1 MLWFSLCGLEENWYL
16 CEANPFKNIFL
27 ASVYPKKPKSHKRN
41 FLHGAVMGSGTICLK
56 PARLSA
62 KLQLQLTRQGKSA
75 SWEDMAPLWAVGF
88 FLFPSAKSLTYF
100 QYLVWRKK
108 KKQKKTHPHFKK
120 LSVLKTILLMFEALS
135 WLLQPDA
142 KCLRGS
148 QGPLRVVPL
157 FLSA

>member
-1 MLWFSLCGLEENWYL
+1 
-16 CEANPFKNIFL
+16 
-27 ASVYPKKPKSHKRN
+27 
-41 FLHGAVMGSGTICLK
+41 MGSGIFS
-56 PARLSA
+56 LSFS
-62 KLQLQLTRQGKSA
+62 KESDIFSVFGL
-75 SWEDMAPLWAVGF
+75 E
-88 FLFPSAKSLTYF
+88 
-100 QYLVWRKK
+100 KK
-108 KKQKKTHPHFKK
+108 KTKNKQKKTHPHFKK